1 MEQIIKPVVHLTL
14 AYSYEGGQLMD
25 RFITG
30 DSAVLPLKRREIL
43 EHLDHISSRFLSSF
57 QSSLRTVDK
66 LSPCLQPEEI
76 QTKTKRFLKLANL
89 MLKYL
94 AIAQKTNNS
103 RKDLSCQFSL
113 SRK

>member
-57 QSSLRTVDK
+57 QSSSRTVDK
-66 LSPCLQPEEI
+66 PSPCLQPEKI
-76 QTKTKRFLKLANL
+76 QTKTKRCS
-89 MLKYL
+89 
-94 AIAQKTNNS
+94 KTGKSNV
-103 RKDLSCQFSL
+103 KVFSN
-113 SRK
+113 RTENQQQ